1 MPDAPTLRVSVM
13 EGEGAY
19 GRHSRIPAAGGGMA
33 IPMLE
38 DAARR
43 IALEVGDRPIV
54 IADYGSS
61 DGKNSLSPM
70 RAAIAAL
77 RERIGRERP
86 IIVCHTDL
94 PGNDFSTLIGLI
106 ESDPESYGRHD
117 PAVFPY
123 AIGRSFYRS
132 VFPAAHVDLGW
143 SSYAAVWLSQ
153 IPRQIPDHFFIPC
166 CAGPIRAEFDRQ
178 AALDWETFLAL
189 RASELRPGGQLVVAL
204 PSLAHDGSMDIAPLM
219 DHANAVLAE
228 LVDAGV
234 VSAEERS
241 RMTIASCPRRER
253 DLLAPFTERGQFK
266 GLTIEHVST
275 RDIPDSMWTD
285 YARDGDAMALASKRA
300 LFFRVIFVP
309 SIVQALAATRS
320 GEERRAFADRL
331 EEGVRQQLARAP
343 ARINSLVGII
353 VLAKQPATNGKK
365 GQTVPRA

>member
-1 MPDAPTLRVSVM
+1 MPEAPTLRVSVM

-19 GRHSRIPAAGGGMA
+19 SRHSRIPAAGGGMA
-33 IPMLE
+33 IPMFE

-43 IALEVGDRPIV
+43 IALEAGDRPIV

-61 DGKNSLSPM
+61 DGKNSFAPM

-94 PGNDFSTLIGLI
+94 PGNDFSTLIGSI

-123 AIGRSFYRS
+123 AIGRTFYRN
-132 VFPAAHVDLGW
+132 VFPPAHVDLGW

-153 IPRQIPDHFFIPC
+153 IPHQIPDHFFIPC
-166 CAGPIRAEFDRQ
+166 CTGPIRAEFDRQ
-178 AALDWETFLAL
+178 AALDWEAFLAL
-189 RASELRPGGQLVVAL
+189 RASELRRGGRLVVAL
-204 PSLAHDGSMDIAPLM
+204 PSLAHDGSMGIGPLM

-253 DLLAPFTERGQFK
+253 DLLAPFAESGQFK
-266 GLTIEHVST
+266 GLTVEHVST
-275 RDIPDSMWTD
+275 RDIPDGMWSD
-285 YARDGDAMALASKRA
+285 YARDGDAMALASKLA

-309 SIVQALAATRS
+309 SIVQALVATRS

-331 EEGVRQQLARAP
+331 EEGVRRRLASAP
-343 ARINSLVGII
+343 ARLSSLVGII
-353 VLAKQPATNGKK
+353 VLAKRSASKRKK
-365 GQTVPRA
+365 GGTVP

>member
-1 MPDAPTLRVSVM
+1 MFRRTLC
-13 EGEGAY
+13 
-19 GRHSRIPAAGGGMA
+19 GRRAASPSAVRHEIIPLSSSLSLRAKVRIPRS
-33 IPMLE
+33 
-38 DAARR
+38 ARR
-43 IALEVGDRPIV
+43 
-54 IADYGSS
+54 GS
-61 DGKNSLSPM
+61 
-70 RAAIAAL
+70 
-77 RERIGRERP
+77 
-86 IIVCHTDL
+86 
-94 PGNDFSTLIGLI
+94 
-106 ESDPESYGRHD
+106 
-117 PAVFPY
+117 
-123 AIGRSFYRS
+123 GRSRFY
-132 VFPAAHVDLGW
+132 PAQ
-143 SSYAAVWLSQ
+143 AV
-153 IPRQIPDHFFIPC
+153 
-166 CAGPIRAEFDRQ
+166 
-178 AALDWETFLAL
+178 AL

-275 RDIPDSMWTD
+275 HDIPDSMWTD

-331 EEGVRQQLARAP
+331 EEGVRRRLARAP

-365 GQTVPRA
+365 GQTVARAYDRARWRALAIPSAGRPAFQARWRSRLRTGCA